1 VLRGA
6 RLEVRNLRTGVL
18 VSRAIVDGGVDPVAV
33 MASSGDSLEIVAI
46 DSAGGR
52 FRKTEAIPKKV
63 PPRVVRVE
71 PAPAA
76 TDVPLNRVITV
87 VFSEPVT
94 LASADGRVR
103 LLQGTNPVAAVLR
116 QVAGSPWRVDLV
128 PQEALAPAS
137 EYRLEVDAGV
147 TDQDGDELAAPLSAT
162 FATAADGPPPEPV
175 AVLRIHTITTGE
187 EPDLDGYQLGA
198 YTSEEPD
205 ADPYPGE
212 YRQYPLPPNGV
223 VDITDLPE
231 GEYGLAQGAAPGGG
245 WLGLWGTATNCGQV
259 APPLLPEGV
268 TVIRLQVGTVTEL
281 TYEVDCVSRAELFG
295 SLEVTVRSN
304 GNDQVYCITVGGY
317 AWYPDENWWTP
328 CTSVPDNGIGL
339 IDRQIQPGTYEIG
352 LGLVPAHC
360 EVSPTRQSATIELGM
375 TAAVAFQVQCGP
387 PWELAVAYQP
397 DGGQSEIGLFT
408 TDPSRQYLLARL
420 TTAAGDDVEP
430 DWSPVGSRIVFG
442 SGRDGNREIYVMN
455 SDGSGQTRLTS
466 HGSADHSP
474 TWSPDGAR
482 IAFVSERDGNPEI
495 YVMNADG
502 SGLARLTTSPGADV
516 DPDWS
521 PDGMR
526 IAFASERNGN
536 SEIYTMSVDG
546 SAPTR
551 LTVSSATDGQPA
563 WSPDGARIAFS
574 SDPPDGSAEPVR
586 RIFVM
591 DSDGTGAAEVPW
603 TGTDGHNPRWSPDG
617 KVIAVIFTYCEV
629 CGPEPNGTFE
639 GLRLVRVDGTGE
651 AGMVQNYVSG
661 AAFRP

>member
-1 VLRGA
+1 
-6 RLEVRNLRTGVL
+6 
-18 VSRAIVDGGVDPVAV
+18 
-33 MASSGDSLEIVAI
+33 
-46 DSAGGR
+46 
-52 FRKTEAIPKKV
+52 
-63 PPRVVRVE
+63 
-71 PAPAA
+71 
-76 TDVPLNRVITV
+76 
-87 VFSEPVT
+87 
-94 LASADGRVR
+94 
-103 LLQGTNPVAAVLR
+103 
-116 QVAGSPWRVDLV
+116 VDLV

-162 FATAADGPPPEPV
+162 FTTAADGPPPEPV

-212 YRQYPLPPNGV
+212 YRQYPLPTNGT

-281 TYEVDCVSRAELFG
+281 TYEVACVSRAELFG

-375 TAAVAFQVQCGP
+375 TAAVAFQVQCGA
-387 PWELAVAYQP
+387 PWELAVVFQP
-397 DGGQSEIGLFT
+397 DGSEIGLFNT
-408 TDPSRQYLLARL
+408 RGEFLARL
-420 TTAAGDDVEP
+420 TDTQGSNVDPA
-430 DWSPVGSRIVFG
+430 WS
-442 SGRDGNREIYVMN
+442 
-455 SDGSGQTRLTS
+455 L
-466 HGSADHSP
+466 
-474 TWSPDGAR
+474 DGAR
-482 IAFVSERDGNPEI
+482 IAFGSDRTGNREIFVMNADGSAQTRLTNHAQADYAPAWSPDGTRIVFVSERDGNAEI

-502 SGLARLTTSPGADV
+502 SGVIRLTAEPGADT

-521 PDGMR
+521 PDGSR
-526 IAFASERNGN
+526 IAFASERDGN
-536 SEIYTMSVDG
+536 PEIYLMNPDG
-546 SAPTR
+546 SGLVR
-551 LTVSSATDGQPA
+551 LTVSASVDEQPA

-574 SDPPDGSAEPVR
+574 SDRFDPTLNLVHRRVFVMNSDGS
-586 RIFVM
+586 
-591 DSDGTGAAEVPW
+591 GAAEVPR
-603 TGTDGHNPRWSPDG
+603 TTPDGHNASWSRDG
-617 KVIAVIFTYCEV
+617 KVIAVVRTFCEV
-629 CGPEPNGTFE
+629 CGANPSGSFE
-639 GLRLVRVDGTGE
+639 GIGLVRLDGTGE
-651 AGMVQNYVSG
+651 TGMVQNYSSG